1 MAINFPNSPT
11 DGELYTSNNSTW
23 VYSNTKTCWKSV
35 RTSVSTARQAFTAT
49 ANQTTFTI
57 NGGYIPS
64 NVDVY
69 YNGAKLLNGVEVNVS
84 SGSEIILS
92 TGAIAGA
99 LIDVVGIKP
108 YTAIGETSVSVRQQ
122 YTATANQTTFV
133 VSGGY
138 IAGQLD
144 VYYNGIKLINGS
156 QVNVSSGYDIVLSTP
171 AVLGA
176 VIELVGMQSQA
187 QTIAGS
193 TPSPVRQIFT
203 ATANQTNFTV
213 TGGYTAGQIDV
224 YYNGSKLV
232 NGSDVNVSNGLDVVL
247 STPASVGAVIEVV
260 GMSTIS
266 YLDAFKTSGGTIT
279 GTLTAQNF
287 SGNGALLTG
296 LTLSSLYTTGT
307 PSANT
312 YLSGDSSWKQL
323 SLNTLSISG
332 TANSNT
338 FLTGSSTWRTISSA
352 DLGTGTA
359 NSNTFLNG
367 SSTWRTISSAD
378 LGTGTANSETY
389 LAGDNSWKTVNNFAK
404 LNSSQTFSAKQIFS
418 TDTSIGAKISN
429 LAETANVVIS
439 VAPATVNYDILTQS
453 VLYYTANS
461 TSNVTVNLRGSSTKT
476 LDSIVANGE
485 CITAVFVMTNGLTAY
500 TANTIQIDGI
510 AVTPKW
516 QGGTRAIGNAN
527 SADSYIFSTVKTSNN
542 SYIVLASLTKYS

>member
-359 NSNTFLNG
+359 NS
-367 SSTWRTISSAD
+367 
-378 LGTGTANSETY
+378 ETY